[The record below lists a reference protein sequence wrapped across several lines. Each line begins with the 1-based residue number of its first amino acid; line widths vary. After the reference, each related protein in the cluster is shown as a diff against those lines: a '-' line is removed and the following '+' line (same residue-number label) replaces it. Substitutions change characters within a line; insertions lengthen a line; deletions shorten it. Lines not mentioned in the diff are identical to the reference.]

1 MKQHILEIKK
11 FIPNEFCKKIIS
23 YFDQELEVAA
33 IVGGV
38 ANRDIR
44 NCEIK
49 DMMKPKTFGENIMSK
64 YVQSKIFEAAAFYRE
79 NVHKHFD
86 PTQISQ
92 CDLLKYECNSHK
104 VGYDFHV
111 DMGYGALP
119 RQLSVSICLN
129 NDFKGGEF
137 VFDLPDEKI
146 QYPQNVGDLIAFPSN
161 FLFPHQ
167 VNKVTEGTRYA
178 VVSWVV

>member
-1 MKQHILEIKK
+1 MKQHILELKK

-23 YFDQELEVAA
+23 YFNQELEIAA

-49 DMMKPKTFGENIMSK
+49 NMMQPKTFGENIVSK
-64 YVQSKIFEAAAFYRE
+64 YVQTKIFEAAEFYRA

-86 PTQISQ
+86 PTKISQ
-92 CDLLKYECNSHK
+92 CDLLRYECNTHK

-111 DMGYGALP
+111 DMGFGAEP

-129 NDFKGGEF
+129 NDFEGGEF
-137 VFDLPDEKI
+137 VFDLPDGKI
-146 QYPQNVGDLIAFPSN
+146 QYPQNVGDLLAFPSN
-161 FLFPHQ
+161 FLYPHQ
-167 VNKVTEGTRYA
+167 VNKVTKGTRYA